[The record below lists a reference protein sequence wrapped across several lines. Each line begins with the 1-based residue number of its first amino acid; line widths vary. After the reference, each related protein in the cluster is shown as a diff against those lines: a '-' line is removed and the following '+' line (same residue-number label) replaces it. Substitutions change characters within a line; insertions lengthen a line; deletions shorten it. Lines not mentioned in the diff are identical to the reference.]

1 MSKEKNPSIAKLAVN
16 TIKEA
21 KEAGEEL
28 GRMIVEMQQ
37 QNEKQIR
44 QHHNSILK
52 ERREARAHDR
62 ELDQRAL
69 DEWLS
74 EQNRA
79 ANLEE
84 VKKDVERTYGKG
96 AWEKIQATKAKMVQI
111 EAEDKKA
118 ADELRNKMND
128 LFWWCLGAAAL
139 ITYAFKLYKS

>member
-1 MSKEKNPSIAKLAVN
+1 MSEIKKPSVAKLAVD

-28 GRMIVEMQQ
+28 GRMIVEIQA
-37 QNEKQIR
+37 QNERQIR
-44 QHHNSILK
+44 DHQYKVLR
-52 ERREARAHDR
+52 ERREARAHDY

-69 DEWLS
+69 NEWIA

-79 ANLEE
+79 KNLEE
-84 VKKDVERTYGKG
+84 VKAQVERTYGKG
-96 AWEKIQATKAKMVQI
+96 AWEKVQATKKRMQQI

-118 ADELRNKMND
+118 ADEMRHRMND

-139 ITYAFKLYKS
+139 ITYTFKLYK

>member
-1 MSKEKNPSIAKLAVN
+1 MGDVKKPSVARLAVD

-28 GRMIVEMQQ
+28 GRIIVEMQA

-44 QHHNSILK
+44 QHHYKVLK
-52 ERREARAHDR
+52 ERREARLHNQ

-69 DEWLS
+69 NEWIA
-74 EQNRA
+74 EKEREKNI
-79 ANLEE
+79 EK
-84 VKKDVERTYGKG
+84 VKADVEKTYGKG
-96 AWEKIQATKAKMVQI
+96 AWDKIQATKQKILQI

-118 ADELRNKMND
+118 ADEMRHKMND
-128 LFWWCLGAAAL
+128 LFWWCLGVAAL